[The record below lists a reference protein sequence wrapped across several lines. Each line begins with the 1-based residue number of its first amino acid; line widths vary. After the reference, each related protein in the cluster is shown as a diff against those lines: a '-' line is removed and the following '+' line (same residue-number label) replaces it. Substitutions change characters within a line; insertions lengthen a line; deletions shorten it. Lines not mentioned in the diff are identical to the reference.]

1 MSRNF
6 FKRIVARPTGGHVW
20 MGLVLPAWVIA
31 GFVVSQVVVGLV
43 IAALRGAGVTFVDVN
58 PAIFSTVVSAI
69 VYLLLLVIVIGLPW
83 IIKKYR
89 TTSEELGFTRY
100 PTWTD
105 IVLAPAGFFVY
116 MILSAIFTALAM
128 SYLTFINFDQVQ
140 DTGFSQLGPQYEYLL
155 AFATLVIVAPVA
167 EEIIFRGY
175 LLGKLR
181 KHVPIWVAVLITSLL
196 FAAVHLSWN
205 VGIDVF
211 ALSLVL
217 CLLRITTKSLWPA
230 ILLHMLKN
238 GVAFYFLFINPYLL
252 TTLGG

>member
-1 MSRNF
+1 M
-6 FKRIVARPTGGHVW
+6 A
-20 MGLVLPAWVIA
+20 LVLPAWVVA
-31 GFVVSQVVVGLV
+31 GFVVAQVVVGLV
-43 IAALRGAGVTFVDVN
+43 ITALRGAGITFVDVN
-58 PAIFSTVVSAI
+58 PAVFSTVISAI
-69 VYLLLLVIVIGLPW
+69 VYLLLLAIVIGLPW
-83 IIKKYR
+83 VVKKYR
-89 TTSEELGFTRY
+89 TTTEELGLNRY

-116 MILSAIFTALAM
+116 MIISAILTALAM
-128 SYLTFINFDQVQ
+128 SYLTFIDFNQVQ
-140 DTGFSQLGPQYEYLL
+140 DTGFSQLGPQYEYIL
-155 AFATLVIVAPVA
+155 AFATLVIIAPVA

-196 FAAVHLSWN
+196 FGAVHLSWN

-217 CLLRITTKSLWPA
+217 CLLRITSKSLWPS

-238 GVAFYFLFINPYLL
+238 GIAFYFLFINPYLL

>member
-1 MSRNF
+1 M
-6 FKRIVARPTGGHVW
+6 A
-20 MGLVLPAWVIA
+20 LVLPAWVVA
-31 GFVVSQVVVGLV
+31 GFIVAQVVVGLV
-43 IAALRGAGVTFVDVN
+43 LTALRGAGVTFADVN
-58 PAIFSTVVSAI
+58 PAIFSTVTSAI

-83 IIKKYR
+83 IVKKYR
-89 TTSEELGFTRY
+89 TTAEEVGLSRL

-116 MILSAIFTALAM
+116 IILSAIFTALAM
-128 SYLTFINFDQVQ
+128 SYLTFIDFNQVQ
-140 DTGFSQLGPQYEYLL
+140 ETGFSQLGPQYEYLL
-155 AFATLVIVAPVA
+155 AFATLVIIAPVA

-181 KHVPIWVAVLITSLL
+181 KHVPIWIAILITSLL
-196 FAAVHLSWN
+196 FGAVHLSWN

-217 CLLRITTKSLWPA
+217 CLLRIASKSLWPS